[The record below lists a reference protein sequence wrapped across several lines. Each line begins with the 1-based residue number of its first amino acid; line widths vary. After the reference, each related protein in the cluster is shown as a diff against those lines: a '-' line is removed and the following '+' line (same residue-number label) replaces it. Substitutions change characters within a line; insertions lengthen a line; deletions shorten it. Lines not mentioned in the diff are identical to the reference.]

1 MILKLELSE
10 EFDFEVTVD
19 YQPARPAPE
28 LTSHIGTAFAD
39 DGCAE
44 EIIIDK
50 IIMLLPGGKKVDVTK
65 ILESHVDIEDAARSA
80 YFFLMEV
87 KNDKTRND

>member
-10 EFDFEVTVD
+10 EFDFEVMVD
-19 YQPARPAPE
+19 Y
-28 LTSHIGTAFAD
+28 TSKRDPLHGD
-39 DGCAE
+39 DGNPE

-65 ILESHVDIEDAARSA
+65 ILESHVDIEDEAREEYKLRSIP
-80 YFFLMEV
+80 L
-87 KNDKTRND
+87 

>member
-19 YQPARPAPE
+19 YTPKREPR
-28 LTSHIGTAFAD
+28 HGD
-39 DGCAE
+39 DGNAE

-50 IIMLLPGGKKVDVTK
+50 IIMLLPGGKKIDVK
-65 ILESHVDIEDAARSA
+65 DMLKNHVDIEDEARDEYKRESMP
-80 YFFLMEV
+80 L
-87 KNDKTRND
+87 

>member
-19 YQPARPAPE
+19 YTPKREPR
-28 LTSHIGTAFAD
+28 HGD
-39 DGCAE
+39 DGNAE

-65 ILESHVDIEDAARSA
+65 ILKSHVDIEDAAREEYKRESVP
-80 YFFLMEV
+80 L
-87 KNDKTRND
+87 